1 MKTKHLTVNDVLD
14 YKLGYESNSLDVEL
28 KNGKCFTLKGVR
40 ASNFLKQI
48 GS

>member
-1 MKTKHLTVNDVLD
+1 MKTKHLTVNDVAD
-14 YKLGYESNSLDVEL
+14 YKLCRESNSLYVEL

-40 ASNFLKQI
+40 AWNFLKQI